1 MDCAGLSRTL
11 TAIVR
16 GHIATAP
23 SAIERA
29 SQADAFVH
37 LVENFG
43 NLLRAPGRSSA
54 SSFGS
59 HDHLTVALV
68 PPGVRKM
75 SRRSSPARSVGLP
88 TASDRQCYCGR
99 PGGGGLPELMMCGTT
114 MMYRFVAS
122 LL

>member
-37 LVENFG
+37 LVENFE
-43 NLLRAPGRSSA
+43 NLLSASGRSSA
-54 SSFGS
+54 SSLRS
-59 HDHLTVALV
+59 HDHLTVALEV
-68 PPGVRKM
+68 IGFGRCGVGPL
-75 SRRSSPARSVGLP
+75 PARSVGLP
-88 TASDRQCYCGR
+88 TASDRQRYCGR
-99 PGGGGLPELMMCGTT
+99 PGGGG
-114 MMYRFVAS
+114 
-122 LL
+122 